1 MSSPT
6 PSRDDGP
13 RPATAGVRT
22 SPAAL
27 AVSRAGRPLLVVAL
41 VTASLALAAPGGAT
55 RPASSTPRPNAA
67 ACPWVAQARRGTS
80 PVVLAREVAA
90 RLTLGEMVTLVS
102 LHNGDGIENMTTPI
116 PQLCLPALTLS
127 DGPVGIAGRV
137 TGVTQFPSALDLA
150 ASFDPALARAVG
162 AALGAEAR
170 AKGIDVVQAPEL
182 NLDRVPLSG
191 RLYETLGED
200 PFLTATMGLALT
212 RGIDA
217 SGDLTML
224 KHLGGYTQETA
235 RARIDQVIGRRA
247 LVELYDAPFRA
258 IVRGAP
264 VAAVMC
270 ATGLVNGVRPC
281 NSPYFY
287 GALARWGFTGVVR
300 ADLRATKN
308 TALAFSRGLDMV
320 KGVHR
325 PSQVWLVEN
334 HRLAARALDRA
345 ARRVLLTLFSH
356 GLVAYPRHIDALAP
370 ALNPAHAALA
380 LAEAEAGVVLLKD
393 ARHVL
398 PLAHPRSVAVIGAY
412 ARSPLTT
419 GQGSAH
425 VLAPFVVTPIEG
437 LAAALGPRSRV
448 TYAAGAPAT
457 FALKSLRTLADHPTT
472 TLPSISLAGRA
483 AHLEVRQPANV
494 TNAVIT
500 ADAPG
505 TGRGWSSYA
514 TTLRVAHAG
523 LYVLSLRT
531 VGDSWLSING
541 RLAIASPGLH
551 ASRVVTTT
559 VRLAPRHA
567 YTVDL
572 RWFSVVRQGAPALGL
587 ADASPAITQAV
598 RAARRAAVA
607 VVVVG
612 APAGEGAD
620 LAGLSLPGDQNAL
633 VEAVARANPHTI
645 VVLDTSNPVAMPWL
659 SSVAGVVEAWY
670 GGEQMGRALG
680 AVLTGAVDPSGRL
693 PVTFPRSIAQ
703 SPLASAR
710 AYPGVNDVVHF
721 GTGVAGLEMG
731 YRWYEAHRVRPLF
744 AFGYGLSYTRFALSG
759 TRVTLAGGHVH
770 VSVGVT
776 NTGSRAGTEVVE
788 VYVRDPAAT
797 GEPFAQLRGVG
808 RVTLAPG
815 ATTTLAVDVPV
826 NSLAIYTNGQLHVVP
841 GTYGVDVA
849 TSAGDVVARRPVA
862 IG

>member
-1 MSSPT
+1 
-6 PSRDDGP
+6 
-13 RPATAGVRT
+13 
-22 SPAAL
+22 
-27 AVSRAGRPLLVVAL
+27 
-41 VTASLALAAPGGAT
+41 ALAAPAGAA
-55 RPASSTPRPNAA
+55 RSASSGAVPLAA
-67 ACPWVAQARRGTS
+67 RCPWVAQARRGAS
-80 PVVLAREVAA
+80 PAGLAREVAT
-90 RLTLGEMVTLVS
+90 RLTLAEKVTLVS

-116 PQLCLPALTLS
+116 ARLCLPALTLS
-127 DGPVGIAGRV
+127 DGPVGVAGRV

-150 ASFDPALARAVG
+150 ASFDPALAHAVG

-200 PFLTATMGLALT
+200 PFLATTMGLALT
-212 RGIDA
+212 RGIDS

-235 RARIDQVIGRRA
+235 RARIDQAIGRRA

-258 IVRGAP
+258 ILHGAP

-270 ATGLVNGVRPC
+270 ATGLVNNVRPC

-308 TALAFSRGLDMV
+308 TALAFSRGLDMI
-320 KGVHR
+320 KGVHG
-325 PSQVWLVEN
+325 PSLAWLVEH
-334 HRLAARALDRA
+334 HRLAGRALDRA
-345 ARRVLLTLFSH
+345 VRRVLTVLFAH
-356 GLVAYPRHIDALAP
+356 GLVAHPRHIDARAP
-370 ALNPAHAALA
+370 ALSPAHAALA
-380 LAEAEAGVVLLKD
+380 LAEGQAGVVLLKD
-393 ARHVL
+393 ARNVL

-425 VLAPFVVTPIEG
+425 VLAPFVVTPLAG
-437 LAAALGPRSRV
+437 LSAALGPRSRV
-448 TYAAGAPAT
+448 TYCAGAPST

-472 TLPSISLAGRA
+472 TLPSISLAA
-483 AHLEVRQPANV
+483 HTAHLQVRQPANV

-505 TGRGWSSYA
+505 TGRGWSRYT
-514 TTLRVAHAG
+514 TTLRVSRAG

-531 VGDSWLSING
+531 VGDAWLSLNG
-541 RLAIASPGLH
+541 RLTIASAGLH
-551 ASRVVTTT
+551 ASRVVTAT
-559 VRLAPRHA
+559 VRLQPRRTYA
-567 YTVDL
+567 VDL

-587 ADASPAITQAV
+587 ADASPAIAQAV

-620 LAGLSLPGDQNAL
+620 LAGLTLPGDQNAL
-633 VEAVARANPHTI
+633 VAAVARANPHTV

-659 SSVAGVVEAWY
+659 STVAGVVEAWY
-670 GGEQMGRALG
+670 GGEEMGRALG
-680 AVLTGAVDPSGRL
+680 SILTGAVDPSGRL
-693 PVTFPRSIAQ
+693 PITFPRSLAQ
-703 SPLASAR
+703 SPLASPR

-721 GTGVAGLEMG
+721 GAGVAGLEMG
-731 YRWYEAHRVRPLF
+731 YRWFEAHHVRPLF
-744 AFGYGLSYTRFALSG
+744 PFGYGLSYTRFALSG
-759 TRVTLAGGHVH
+759 ARAALEGGRVH

-797 GEPFAQLRGVG
+797 GETFGQLRGVG

-815 ATTTLAVDVPV
+815 ATATVAVDVPV
-826 NSLAIYTNGQLHVVP
+826 GSLAVYTHGTLHVVA

-849 TSAGDVVARRPVA
+849 TSAGDVVASRSVA

>member
-13 RPATAGVRT
+13 RPTTAGYGPT
-22 SPAAL
+22 PSAL
-27 AVSRAGRPLLVVAL
+27 AVTRARRPLLVAAL
-41 VTASLALAAPGGAT
+41 VAASLALTGPAGAA
-55 RPASSTPRPNAA
+55 RPATPAVRPIAER
-67 ACPWVAQARRGTS
+67 CPWVAQARHGA
-80 PVVLAREVAA
+80 PAALLAREVTAH
-90 RLTLGEMVTLVS
+90 LTLAEKVTLVS

-116 PQLCLPALTLS
+116 PRLCLPALTLS

-150 ASFDPALARAVG
+150 ASFDPALAHAVG

-200 PFLTATMGLALT
+200 PYLTSTMGLGLA
-212 RGIDA
+212 RGIAA
-217 SGDLTML
+217 SGDLAML

-235 RARIDQVIGRRA
+235 RARLDQVVGRRA

-300 ADLRATKN
+300 SDLRATKN
-308 TALAFSRGLDMV
+308 TALAFTRGLDMI
-320 KGVHR
+320 KGVHG
-325 PSQVWLVEN
+325 PSLAWLVEH
-334 HRLAARALDRA
+334 HRLGARALDRA
-345 ARRVLLTLFSH
+345 ARRVLTVLFAH
-356 GLVAYPRHIDALAP
+356 GLVAHPRHIDALVP
-370 ALNPAHAALA
+370 ALTPAHAALA
-380 LAEAEAGVVLLKD
+380 LAEAQAGVVLLKD
-393 ARHVL
+393 AGGVL
-398 PLAHPRSVAVIGAY
+398 PLSHPRSVAVIGAF
-412 ARSPLTT
+412 ARRPLTT
-419 GQGSAH
+419 GSGSAH
-425 VLAPFVVTPIEG
+425 VLAPFVVTPLQGI
-437 LAAALGPRSRV
+437 AAALGARSRI
-448 TYAAGAPAT
+448 TYAAGAPGT
-457 FALKSLRTLADHPTT
+457 FALKSLRALADYPTT
-472 TLPSISLAGRA
+472 TLPSISLADHA
-483 AHLEVRQPANV
+483 AHLEVRRPANV

-505 TGRGWSSYA
+505 TGRGWSSYT
-514 TTLRVAHAG
+514 TTLHVARPG

-531 VGDSWLSING
+531 VGDAWLRVNG
-541 RLAIASPGLH
+541 HLAIASPGLH
-551 ASRVVTTT
+551 APRVETTT
-559 VRLAPRHA
+559 VRLEPGRA
-567 YTVDL
+567 YSVDL

-587 ADASPAITQAV
+587 ADASPAIAQAV
-598 RAARRAAVA
+598 RAARHAAVA

-620 LAGLSLPGDQNAL
+620 LSSLTLPGDQNAL
-633 VEAVARANPHTI
+633 VTAVARANPRTV

-659 SSVAGVVEAWY
+659 ASVSGVLEAWY
-670 GGEQMGRALG
+670 GGEEMGRALG

-693 PVTFPRSIAQ
+693 PVTFPRSLAQ
-703 SPLASAR
+703 SPIASPL
-710 AYPGVNDVVHF
+710 AYPGVDDVVHF
-721 GTGVAGLEMG
+721 GSGVAGLEVG
-731 YRWYEAHRVRPLF
+731 YRWYEAHGVRPLF
-744 AFGYGLSYTRFALSG
+744 PFGFGLSYTRFALSG
-759 TRVTLAGGHVH
+759 VRAAVVNGRVRVRVTVA
-770 VSVGVT
+770 
-776 NTGSRAGTEVVE
+776 NTGARAGTDVVE

-797 GEPFAQLRGVG
+797 GETFGQLRGVG
-808 RVTLAPG
+808 RTTLAPG
-815 ATTTLAVDVPV
+815 ATTTLTVAFPV
-826 NSLAIYTNGQLHVVP
+826 RSLAVYTGSRLHVVP

-849 TSAGDVVARRPVA
+849 AAAGDVVARRALA